1 MGSSA
6 GSGPPFR
13 ADQVGSLLRP
23 RELKAAFRAH
33 QQGELDDAGLRD
45 AQDRAIRDVVALQE
59 DVGLHSVTDGE
70 FRRASYWAH
79 FLAAVDGLRP
89 EPATFEFR
97 DATGDVIP
105 FTGTQNEGRLCRHR
119 SISGDELDFLRSVT
133 RETPKITMPAPS
145 TMHFWRGPM
154 SIDAA
159 VYPTLDDY
167 CDDLATIYQTE
178 IADLVERGAT
188 YVQLDE
194 VAVPMLCDP
203 EVRDAVTRR
212 GEQPDAL
219 LATYVETTNASLR
232 QCPAQVTTALH
243 CCRGNYKG
251 HWLASGG
258 YEPVAEALFGGVA
271 VDALFLEFDS
281 DRAGGFEPL
290 RFVPDDVTVVLGLV
304 SSKSP
309 ELEDVDVLLRR
320 IEEASA
326 IVAIERLAI
335 SPQCGFASTVGGNP
349 LSETDER
356 AKLALVVEVADR
368 VWGRT

>member
-1 MGSSA
+1 LRNPAAS
-6 GSGPPFR
+6 PPFR

-23 RELKAAFRAH
+23 RELKSAFRAH
-33 QQGELDDAGLRD
+33 QEGELDDAGLRE
-45 AQDRAIRDVVALQE
+45 AQDRAIRDVVAMQE
-59 DVGLHSVTDGE
+59 DVGLQAITDGE

-79 FLAAVDGLRP
+79 FLSAVDGLRP
-89 EPATFEFR
+89 EPANFEFR
-97 DATGDVIP
+97 DASGDVIS
-105 FTGTQNEGRLCRHR
+105 FTGTQNEGRLRRHR

-145 TMHFWRGPM
+145 TMHFWRGPT
-154 SIDAA
+154 SIDHA

-167 CDDLATIYQTE
+167 CADLAAIYRAE
-178 IADLVERGAT
+178 IADLADRGAT

-203 EVRDAVTRR
+203 DVRDAVSER
-212 GEQPDAL
+212 GERSDAL
-219 LATYVETTNASLR
+219 LATYVETTNAALSER
-232 QCPAQVTTALH
+232 PAQVTAALH

-258 YEPVAEALFGGVA
+258 YEPVAEALFGGVE
-271 VDALFLEFDS
+271 VDAFFLEFDS

-290 RFVPDDVTVVLGLV
+290 RFVPDDVMVVLGLV

-309 ELEDVDVLLRR
+309 DLEEQDVLLRR
-320 IEEASA
+320 IDEAA
-326 IVAIERLAI
+326 KIVPIERLAI

-349 LSETDER
+349 LSEDDER

-368 VWGRT
+368 VWGSS

>member
-1 MGSSA
+1 MRSA
-6 GSGPPFR
+6 RTNPPFR

-23 RELKAAFRAH
+23 RELKSAFRAR
-33 QQGELDDAGLRD
+33 QQGQLDDAGLHD
-45 AQDRAIRDVVALQE
+45 EQDRAIRDVVAMQE
-59 DVGLHSVTDGE
+59 DVGLHTITDGE

-79 FLAAVDGLRP
+79 FLSAVDGLRP
-89 EPATFEFR
+89 EPASFEFR
-97 DATGDVIP
+97 DASGDVIP
-105 FTGTQNEGRLCRHR
+105 FTGTQNEGRLRRHR

-145 TMHFWRGPM
+145 TMHFWRGPT
-154 SIDAA
+154 SIDRT
-159 VYPTLDDY
+159 VYPTLADY
-167 CDDLATIYQTE
+167 FADLAAIYRAE
-178 IADLVERGAT
+178 IADLAARGAT

-203 EVRDAVTRR
+203 DVRAAVTER
-212 GEQPDAL
+212 GERSDSL
-219 LATYVETTNASLR
+219 LSTYVETTNAALR
-232 QCPAQVTTALH
+232 ARSEQVTAALH

-258 YEPVAEALFGGVA
+258 YEPVAEALFGGVE
-271 VDALFLEFDS
+271 VDAFFLEFDS

-290 RFVPDDVTVVLGLV
+290 RFVPEHVTVVLGLV

-320 IEEASA
+320 IEEAA
-326 IVAIERLAI
+326 KFVPIDRLAV

-349 LSETDER
+349 LTEADER
-356 AKLALVVEVADR
+356 AKLALVVDVAER
-368 VWGRT
+368 VWGRA